1 MVEFELQAKDPKTG
15 ARAGVL
21 HTPHGDVLTP
31 VFMPVGTQGT
41 VKTMPWRDLV
51 DFDVRIVLANTYHLY
66 LRPGHELI
74 ARLGG
79 LHKFTGWHRAFLTDS
94 GGFQVFSLS
103 DLRKITDEGVLFQSH
118 HDGSYHF
125 FTPEKAIEV
134 EFALRPDIMMSF
146 DQCTDYPATEDEVA
160 AAVRRTTDWAR
171 RGRER
176 WLQLLNEDKNPETAP
191 ALFGIIQG
199 GVYRH
204 LREISAEQILS
215 MDFPGYAV
223 GGLSVGEP
231 KELMFEVLEYLLP
244 MMPAEKPRY
253 VMGLGKPEDL
263 VRAVALGADMFDCV
277 LPTRNARNASVYT
290 WAGKMSLKA
299 AYYAEDIRPID
310 PNCGCYTCR
319 NYTRAYIRHLFVA
332 GELLAPYLATHHS
345 LYFFAEL
352 MRKAREAI
360 LEGRYAE
367 FMNDF
372 LSNFDPNVAPR

>member
-41 VKTMPWRDLV
+41 VKTMPWRDLI
-51 DFDVRIVLANTYHLY
+51 DFDIRIVLANTYHLY

-146 DQCTDYPATEDEVA
+146 DQCTDYPAAEDEVA

-176 WLQLLNEDKNPETAP
+176 WLQLLNEDKNIETAP

-299 AYYAEDIRPID
+299 AYYAEDTRPID

-319 NYTRAYIRHLFVA
+319 NYTRAYIRHLFAA